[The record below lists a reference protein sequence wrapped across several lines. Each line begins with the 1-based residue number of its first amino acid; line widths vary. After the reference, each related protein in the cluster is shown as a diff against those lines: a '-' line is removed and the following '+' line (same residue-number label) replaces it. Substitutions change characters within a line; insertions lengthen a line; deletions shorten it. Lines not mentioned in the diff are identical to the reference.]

1 MQKNPTIKNQLSIK
15 INPMFNKEKASA
27 YPDKSY
33 SNSATLI
40 SFGTNLKGD
49 VKSENDLRI
58 DGTIHG
64 NIYSSSKIIIGPS
77 GFVEGNIE
85 GANADITGKV
95 TGNISVK
102 ELLQLRGESN
112 VTGNISATK
121 LQIDPTAM
129 FNGKCQMGA
138 QPASVVIMN
147 NEEEST
153 AAKVNTYK

>member
-1 MQKNPTIKNQLSIK
+1 
-15 INPMFNKEKASA
+15 MFNKEKSSASE
-27 YPDKSY
+27 KSF

-40 SFGTNLKGD
+40 SSGTTLKGD

-102 ELLQLRGESN
+102 ELLQLRAESN
-112 VTGNISATK
+112 VNGNISATK

-129 FNGKCQMGA
+129 FNGKCQMGT
-138 QPASVVIMN
+138 QPASIVIMN

>member
-1 MQKNPTIKNQLSIK
+1 
-15 INPMFNKEKASA
+15 MFNKEKNSAS
-27 YPDKSY
+27 DKSY

-40 SFGTNLKGD
+40 SSGTTLKGD
-49 VKSENDLRI
+49 LKSENDLRI

-64 NIYSSSKIIIGPS
+64 NVTSSSKIIIGPS
-77 GFVEGNIE
+77 GFVEGNID

-95 TGNISVK
+95 KGNINVK
-102 ELLQLRGESN
+102 ELLQLRAESN
-112 VTGNISATK
+112 VNGNISATK

-129 FNGKCQMGA
+129 FNGKCQMGT

-147 NEEEST
+147 NEEETT

>member
-1 MQKNPTIKNQLSIK
+1 
-15 INPMFNKEKASA
+15 MFNKEKNSA
-27 YPDKSY
+27 YPEKSH

-40 SFGTNLKGD
+40 SSGTTLKGD

-64 NIYSSSKIIIGPS
+64 NVYCSSKIIVGPS

-85 GANADITGKV
+85 GANADITGKI
-95 TGNISVK
+95 TGNITVK
-102 ELLQLRGESN
+102 ELLQLKGESN
-112 VTGNISATK
+112 VNGNISATK

-147 NEEEST
+147 NEEETT
-153 AAKVNTYK
+153 AAKANSYK

>member
-1 MQKNPTIKNQLSIK
+1 
-15 INPMFNKEKASA
+15 MFNKEKTPG
-27 YPDKSY
+27 YPEKSH

-40 SFGTNLKGD
+40 SSGTTLKGD
-49 VKSENDLRI
+49 VRSENDLRI

-64 NIYSSSKIIIGPS
+64 NVYSSAKIIVGPS

-112 VTGNISATK
+112 VQGNIAATK

-129 FNGKCQMGA
+129 FNGKCQMGT
-138 QPASVVIMN
+138 QPASVVTMT
-147 NEEEST
+147 NEAEAT
-153 AAKVNTYK
+153 TAKVSTYK

>member
-1 MQKNPTIKNQLSIK
+1 
-15 INPMFNKEKASA
+15 MFNKEKTSS
-27 YPDKSY
+27 YSEKTY

-40 SFGTNLKGD
+40 SSGTILKGD

-64 NIYSSSKIIIGPS
+64 NVYSSSKIIVGPS

-95 TGNISVK
+95 TGNITVK
-102 ELLQLRGESN
+102 ELLQLRGDSN
-112 VTGNISATK
+112 VQGNIAAVK

-138 QPASVVIMN
+138 QPASVVTMS
-147 NEEEST
+147 NEAET
-153 AAKVNTYK
+153 TTAKVNTYK